1 MSKILVLGSCGQIGT
16 ELVLALR
23 AKFGNTAVIAADL
36 RDECP
41 VILNNGPYVKL
52 DALDKASVR
61 AFIVEQDIKE
71 VYLLAALLSATAEK
85 NPDFAWKLNMEGLF
99 TILDLAKEGQLQ
111 KIFWP
116 SSIAVFGPT
125 TPADHTP
132 QHTVMEPTTVY
143 GISKQAGERWCEYY
157 HNKFGVDVRSIRYP
171 GLISYKSLPGGG
183 TTDYAVD
190 IFYKAKAEGRFTC
203 FLSEDTMLPMMF
215 MDDAIRATIELME
228 APAEQIKIR
237 SAYNLAGCSFTPAEL
252 AQEIQALQPSFT
264 INYAPDF
271 RQAIADSWP
280 NSIDDSA
287 ATKDWGWKAQFDTKA
302 MVKVML
308 ENVNKI
314 LLGINYQK
322 YSSYEKHIIG
332 GHSGTTETT
341 NFNKSV
347 LKFDIQ
353 PIGFHFE
360 QHTIFE
366 FGFRNRIFTFRG
378 VFNLHAL
385 LVHEHRNIRHIK
397 SIYRS

>member
-23 AKFGNTAVIAADL
+23 EKFGNQTVIAADL
-36 RDECP
+36 KEACP
-41 VILNNGPYVKL
+41 TILNNGPYIQL
-52 DALDKASVR
+52 DALDKEGVR
-61 AFIVEQDIKE
+61 SYIIGENIKE

-85 NPDFAWKLNMEGLF
+85 NPEFAWRLNMEGLF
-99 TILDLAKEGQLQ
+99 TILDLAKEGAIQ

-125 TPADHTP
+125 TPANQTP

-157 HNKFGVDVRSIRYP
+157 FNKYGVDVRSIRYP

-190 IFYKAKAEGRFTC
+190 IFYKAKSEGKFTC
-203 FLSEDTMLPMMF
+203 FLNADTALPMMF

-228 APAEQIKIR
+228 APSEQIKIR

-252 AQEIQALQPSFT
+252 AFEIKSIQPNFE
-264 INYAPDF
+264 IDYAPDF
-271 RQAIADSWP
+271 RQTIADSWP

-287 ATKDWGWKAQFDTKA
+287 AASDWGWKAHFDTKA

-308 ENVNKI
+308 ENV
-314 LLGINYQK
+314 Q
-322 YSSYEKHIIG
+322 
-332 GHSGTTETT
+332 
-341 NFNKSV
+341 
-347 LKFDIQ
+347 
-353 PIGFHFE
+353 
-360 QHTIFE
+360 
-366 FGFRNRIFTFRG
+366 
-378 VFNLHAL
+378 
-385 LVHEHRNIRHIK
+385 
-397 SIYRS
+397 